1 VILHVLCVYEVLNK
15 YSCIIIIL
23 FVLEMSDKI
32 SAADQLEIDAAV
44 NSVLRGINGGSSSKS
59 KQSFASITEKVIGN
73 QTSSQSSASSRKKVG
88 NLMEQEQARSSLYDH
103 STGAAAPALVAE
115 RKKWEKT
122 YARGLVENGLKP
134 LEMDDK
140 LKRDIKVIQMRNY
153 MDPKR
158 FYKNP
163 DKMGAILGVGT
174 VIEGAAEYKSHRI
187 NRKDRKQTI
196 VEEVMADRAIKG
208 YTKNR
213 FAGIQEASARA
224 KGRNKKGFK
233 AAKKGMGKMR

>member
-1 VILHVLCVYEVLNK
+1 
-15 YSCIIIIL
+15 
-23 FVLEMSDKI
+23 MSEQI

-44 NSVLRGINGGSSSKS
+44 NSVLRGISGGSLSKN
-59 KQSFASITEKVIGN
+59 KNSFASITEKVTGN
-73 QTSSQSSASSRKKVG
+73 QTSNQSVASSRKKLG
-88 NLMEQEQARSSLYDH
+88 NYIEQEQARSSLYD
-103 STGAAAPALVAE
+103 TTAAAPALVNE
-115 RKKWEKT
+115 RKKWEKV
-122 YARGLVENGLKP
+122 YARGLVDNGLKP

-174 VIEGAAEYKSHRI
+174 VIEGAAEFKSHRI
-187 NRKDRKQTI
+187 NRKDRKQSI
-196 VEEVMADRAIKG
+196 VEEVMADRSIKG

-213 FAGIQEASARA
+213 YAGIQESTARA

-233 AAKKGMGKMR
+233 AAKKGVGKR

>member
-1 VILHVLCVYEVLNK
+1 
-15 YSCIIIIL
+15 
-23 FVLEMSDKI
+23 MSEQI

-44 NSVLRGINGGSSSKS
+44 NSVLRGISGGSLSKN
-59 KQSFASITEKVIGN
+59 KNSFASITEKVTGN
-73 QTSSQSSASSRKKVG
+73 QTSNQSVASSRKKLG
-88 NLMEQEQARSSLYDH
+88 NYIEQEQARSSLYD
-103 STGAAAPALVAE
+103 TTAGAAAPALVNE
-115 RKKWEKT
+115 RKKWEKV
-122 YARGLVENGLKP
+122 YARGLVDNGLKP

-174 VIEGAAEYKSHRI
+174 VIEGAAEFKSHRI
-187 NRKDRKQTI
+187 NRKDRKQSI
-196 VEEVMADRAIKG
+196 VEEVMADRSIKG

-213 FAGIQEASARA
+213 YAGIQESTARA

-233 AAKKGMGKMR
+233 AAKKGVGKR